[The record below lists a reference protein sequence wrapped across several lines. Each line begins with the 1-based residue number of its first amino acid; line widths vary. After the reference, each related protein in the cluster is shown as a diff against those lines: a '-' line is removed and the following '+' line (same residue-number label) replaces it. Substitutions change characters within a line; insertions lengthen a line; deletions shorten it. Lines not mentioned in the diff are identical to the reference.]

1 MSNGMTFPGE
11 HLVENVFLAFVF
23 DPPLDGKL
31 EAINTVIEKAH
42 RRGHEVR
49 CWAFDDC
56 LIVCVAV
63 PDAGVD
69 TGMDLYNVLQ
79 AQNVKW
85 DELECAAPAEFY
97 RAPAVPP
104 GHSLLVY
111 DAAVW
116 GNPRRT
122 LSK

>member
-1 MSNGMTFPGE
+1 MSNGVTFPGE
-11 HLVENVFLAFVF
+11 YLVENVFLAFVF

-31 EAINTVIEKAH
+31 EAINTVIEEVH

-49 CWAFDDC
+49 CWTFDDS
-56 LIVCVAV
+56 LIVCVSV

-69 TGMDLYNVLQ
+69 TGMDLYNALR

-97 RAPAVPP
+97 QALAVPP
-104 GHSLLVY
+104 GHNLSVY
-111 DAAVW
+111 AVIGGW
-116 GNPRRT
+116 RT